1 MSLKPGSGI
10 LLTAL
15 LTGTSLISAQTI
27 GNQSLNGKY
36 YFRHISLGTD
46 TTGNLTD
53 ARSLLGSITFDG
65 AGHYSFTGQ
74 QVVGAGG
81 PASQTGTALTYTVD
95 PAGFVSLASPLRSG
109 ETVNARFGPEAL
121 VGSTTDSGGTAYD
134 LFIAIPAPTAATSL
148 TSLTGGYWAAT
159 LAFPGGS
166 LSSARSTLSNF
177 TSSGAGTL
185 ATFTVS
191 GHAADLSSGQPTSQQ
206 VTGATYTIGTDGI
219 ATVNFGTAPN
229 TALLSGSPT
238 VYISADGNILLGGT
252 PGSHDLLIGVKAMS
266 GVTPTT
272 WNGRFWSAGLRHDA
286 TGAVGYAGTLKT
298 VTGYGKLAWT
308 RRLKIL
314 GIGNLDF
321 TSVSAYSIN
330 ADGSGT
336 SDFAQIALGAAGAAF
351 LAANISANDPNG
363 YEIYFGVQQP
373 AVSGTGLWIDP
384 QQVENPTSFS
394 PTGNPICPG
403 DFIRIHAAGL
413 PQTTQAATP
422 PYPLSLAGVTVLINN
437 QPAPIYLVTPGTVD
451 FLVPFSTQPPTATI
465 AIQVGAQTSNIVTVP
480 VAATAPGLLTLDQTG
495 SGPGAIQHADY
506 STVTASHPATAG
518 EILQIYLTG
527 LGAVNPTV
535 ADGAGSST
543 GTPSTTA
550 EQPVVLIGGQPATVL
565 YSGLTIYPGLYQIN
579 VTMPPVPPGATAP
592 LPVAISTS
600 SAFHD
605 QADIPVQP

>member
-10 LLTAL
+10 LLLSGLTAA
-15 LTGTSLISAQTI
+15 SLISAQTI
-27 GNQSLNGKY
+27 RNQSLNGQY

-46 TTGNLTD
+46 ANGNITD
-53 ARSLLGSITFDG
+53 ARSLLGVITFDG

-74 QVVGAGG
+74 QVTGNGA
-81 PASQTGTALTYTVD
+81 PAPQSGTALTYGVD

-109 ETVNARFGPEAL
+109 ETINARYGAEAV
-121 VGSTTDSGGTAYD
+121 VGSTTDSGGTAFD
-134 LFIAIPAPTAATSL
+134 LFIAIPAPTSPPSL

-159 LAFPGGS
+159 LEFPGAS
-166 LSSARSTLSNF
+166 LANARSTLLNF
-177 TSSGAGTL
+177 TSAGTGTL

-191 GHAADLSSGQPTSQQ
+191 GHAANLSSGQPTSQQ
-206 VTGATYTIGTDGI
+206 VSGATYAMASDGS
-219 ATVNFGTAPN
+219 AAVNFGTTSA
-229 TALLSGSPT
+229 TALLSGSRT
-238 VYISADGNILLGGT
+238 VYVSADGNILLGGSA
-252 PGSHDLLIGVKAMS
+252 GAHDLLIAVKAMT
-266 GVTPTT
+266 GVNGTT
-272 WNGRFWSAGLRHDA
+272 WDGRFWSAGLRHDA
-286 TGAVGYAGTLKT
+286 TTAIGYAGTLKT
-298 VTGYGKLAWT
+298 VKGYGKLAWT

-314 GIGNLDF
+314 DVGNLDF
-321 TSVSAYSIN
+321 TTVSAYSLN
-330 ADGSGT
+330 ANGSGT

-351 LAANISANDPNG
+351 VGANINANDPNG
-363 YEIYFGVQQP
+363 YEIYFGVQQA

-403 DFIRIHAAGL
+403 DFIRIHASGL

-437 QPAPIYLVTPGTVD
+437 QPAPIYLVTPATVD
-451 FLVPFSTQPPTATI
+451 FLVPFSTQAPTATI
-465 AIQVGAQTSNIVTVP
+465 AIQVGGQTSNLVTVP
-480 VAATAPGLLTLDQTG
+480 VAATAPGVLTLDQTG

-506 STVTASHPATAG
+506 STVTASHPATGG
-518 EILQIYLTG
+518 EVIQIYLTG
-527 LGAVNPTV
+527 LGAVSPTV

-550 EQPVVLIGGQPATVL
+550 EQPIVLIGGQPATVL

-579 VTMPPVPPGATAP
+579 VTMPPVPPGATSMLP
-592 LPVAISTS
+592 LAISTS

-605 QADIPVQP
+605 QADIPIQP

>member
-1 MSLKPGSGI
+1 MSLKPGLGI
-10 LLTAL
+10 LFLTGLTAA
-15 LTGTSLISAQTI
+15 SLISAQTI
-27 GNQSLNGKY
+27 GNQFLNGKY
-36 YFRHISLGTD
+36 YFRHLSLGTD
-46 TTGNLTD
+46 TTGNITD

-74 QVVGAGG
+74 ELVGAGA

-95 PAGFVSLASPLRSG
+95 PAGFVLLASPLRSG

-159 LAFPGGS
+159 LAFPSGS

-177 TSSGAGTL
+177 TSSGTGTL
-185 ATFTVS
+185 STFTVS
-191 GHAADLSSGQPTSQQ
+191 GHAVNLSSGQPTSQQ
-206 VTGATYTIGTDGI
+206 VTGATYTIGTDGT
-219 ATVNFGTAPN
+219 ATVNFGTASN

-252 PGSHDLLIGVKAMS
+252 PGSHDLLIGVKAMT
-266 GVTPTT
+266 GVSPTT

-298 VTGYGKLAWT
+298 ATGYGKLAWT

-314 GIGNLDF
+314 GVGNLDF

-330 ADGSGT
+330 PDGSGT
-336 SDFAQIALGAAGAAF
+336 SDFAHIALGAAGTAF
-351 LAANISANDPNG
+351 LGANISANDPNG

-403 DFIRIHAAGL
+403 DFIRIHASGL

-437 QPAPIYLVTPGTVD
+437 QPAPIYLVTAGTVD
-451 FLVPFSTQPPTATI
+451 FLVPFSTQGPTATI
-465 AIQVGAQTSNIVTVP
+465 TLQVGAQTSNVVSVP
-480 VAATAPGLLTLDQTG
+480 LAATAPGVLTLDQTG

-506 STVTASHPATAG
+506 STVTAARPATAG

-535 ADGAGSST
+535 ADGAGSNT
-543 GTPSTTA
+543 GGPSTTA
-550 EQPVVLIGGQPATVL
+550 EQPVVLIGGQSATVL

-579 VTMPPVPPGATAP
+579 VTMPPVPPGATSTLP
-592 LPVAISTS
+592 LAISTS
-600 SAFHD
+600 NAFHD
-605 QADIPVQP
+605 QADLPIQP